1 MTIALAGK
9 KTPLV
14 MKALQLEPE
23 PYARA
28 QLQVMRRNIAT
39 RRRKK
44 SDGGEIRRRLW
55 NGNRNKNLSLW
66 AIDNRIA
73 DIEPRGH
80 SPCRIELDNPA
91 DIHRKSGVG
100 FTEFDRIANN
110 TKHPRRAKA
119 GPETGFGVDKTGPN
133 FAKYPK
139 SIKAQAALYSELAL
153 ETANVIETG
162 GRKVIQLAFER
173 QVFRQIECQPAS
185 SSDVRC
191 DAAGPSSYH
200 GKLSAH
206 F

>member
-1 MTIALAGK
+1 
-9 KTPLV
+9 

-39 RRRKK
+39 RWRKK

-55 NGNRNKNLSLW
+55 NGNRNKNRSLW

-73 DIEPRGH
+73 DIEPHGY

-91 DIHRKSGVG
+91 DIHGKSGVG

-119 GPETGFGVDKTGPN
+119 RPETGFGVDETGPH
-133 FAKYPK
+133 FAKYAK

-153 ETANVIETG
+153 
-162 GRKVIQLAFER
+162 
-173 QVFRQIECQPAS
+173 
-185 SSDVRC
+185 
-191 DAAGPSSYH
+191 
-200 GKLSAH
+200 
-206 F
+206 